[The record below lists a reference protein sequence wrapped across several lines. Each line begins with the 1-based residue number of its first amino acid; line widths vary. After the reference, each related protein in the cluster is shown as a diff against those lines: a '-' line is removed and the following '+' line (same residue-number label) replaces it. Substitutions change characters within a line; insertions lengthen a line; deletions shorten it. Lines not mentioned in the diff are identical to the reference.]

1 MWHSTLLYGTAH
13 PFRAARPT
21 LSGMLLLDERKSTF
35 RSTTNFKKL
44 VRRLKAHYEGQGAS
58 LRLPRFDPPRGLTL

>member
-1 MWHSTLLYGTAH
+1 
-13 PFRAARPT
+13 
-21 LSGMLLLDERKSTF
+21 MLLLDERKSTF

-44 VRRLKAHYEGQGAS
+44 VRRLKAHYEVQGAS